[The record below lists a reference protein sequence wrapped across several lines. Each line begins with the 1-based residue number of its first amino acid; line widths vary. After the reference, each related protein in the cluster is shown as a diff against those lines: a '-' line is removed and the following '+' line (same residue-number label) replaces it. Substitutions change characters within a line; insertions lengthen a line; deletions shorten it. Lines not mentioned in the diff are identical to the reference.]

1 MVIVSARERRME
13 NRNARGD
20 RSVNKVE
27 AVLAEQL
34 PGARPDRGEPL
45 GSGVSSGLFRA
56 RSVPSAALRAR
67 RGRMR
72 VTDIQQVI
80 PSARSAGRGFHAYSA
95 KHLDMLTARAG
106 LTPDERLAVRAVATV
121 LPFRTNSYVIENLI
135 DWTAAPDD
143 PIYRLVFPQPDM
155 LPAADVHRIAD
166 MLAGGAPE
174 AGLRAAAHEIRMR
187 LNPHPAGQL
196 LLNGPSL
203 HGRPLPGL
211 QHKYPETVLF
221 FPRQGQT
228 CHAYCSYCF
237 RWAQFVDEPDLKMA
251 TDDIATL
258 VAYLG
263 EHQEVTS
270 VLITGGDPMIMGEA
284 VLRRYVGPLI
294 DPRNGL
300 DHLESIRIGTKSLAY
315 WPQRFVTDP
324 DADDTLR
331 LFGEVIAS
339 GRTLAVM
346 AHFSHPRELEPP
358 VLAEAVRRIRDT
370 GAVIRT
376 QAPLIRSIN
385 DHPAAWQQMWRA
397 QVRMGMVPYYMFVE
411 RDTGPQDY
419 FAVPLARGY
428 EVFREAYQ
436 GVSGLARTVR
446 GPSMS
451 ATPGKV
457 CVDGVTEVAGVKVF
471 VLHMIQARDPD
482 LVGTPFF
489 ARFDPA
495 ACWLTDLEPVFAS
508 RFPFEPVGYEAVPD
522 ELPGLFPREPD
533 EPGELMVPAM

>member
-1 MVIVSARERRME
+1 
-13 NRNARGD
+13 
-20 RSVNKVE
+20 
-27 AVLAEQL
+27 
-34 PGARPDRGEPL
+34 
-45 GSGVSSGLFRA
+45 
-56 RSVPSAALRAR
+56 
-67 RGRMR
+67 

-80 PSARSAGRGFHAYSA
+80 PSARTAGRGFRAYSA
-95 KHLDMLTARAG
+95 KHLDMLAARAG
-106 LTPDERLAVRAVATV
+106 LGPDDRLAVRAVATV

-135 DWTAAPDD
+135 DWDAAPDD

-155 LPAADVHRIAD
+155 LPAADVRRLAD
-166 MLAGGAPE
+166 MISGGAPE

-187 LNPHPAGQL
+187 LNPHPAGQM
-196 LLNGPSL
+196 LLNAPSL

-228 CHAYCSYCF
+228 CHAYCTYCF

-251 TDDIATL
+251 ADDIATL

-263 EHQEVTS
+263 EHPEVTS
-270 VLITGGDPMIMGEA
+270 VLITGGDPMIMGEP
-284 VLRRYVGPLI
+284 VLRRYIEPLL
-294 DPRNGL
+294 DPRL
-300 DHLESIRIGTKSLAY
+300 DHLESIRIGTKSLSY
-315 WPQRFVTDP
+315 WPRRFVTDP
-324 DADDTLR
+324 DADATLR
-331 LFGEVIAS
+331 LFGEVVDS
-339 GRTLAVM
+339 GRTLALM
-346 AHFSHPRELEPP
+346 AHFSHPRELEPA
-358 VLAEAVRRIRDT
+358 VLAEAVRRIRST

-385 DHPAAWQQMWRA
+385 DDPGTWRA
-397 QVRMGMVPYYMFVE
+397 MWQTQVRQGMIPYYMFVE

-428 EVFREAYQ
+428 EIFREAYQ
-436 GVSGLARTVR
+436 GVSGLGRTVR

-457 CVDGVTEVAGVKVF
+457 CVDGVTEVAGLRVF
-471 VLHMIQARDPD
+471 VLRMIQARDPR

-495 ACWLTDLEPVFAS
+495 ATWLTDLEPVFAD
-508 RFPFEPVGYEAVPD
+508 RFPYEPSPYETVPD
-522 ELPGLFPREPD
+522 TLPGLWPD
-533 EPGELMVPAM
+533 EPGELMVPAI

>member
-1 MVIVSARERRME
+1 
-13 NRNARGD
+13 
-20 RSVNKVE
+20 
-27 AVLAEQL
+27 
-34 PGARPDRGEPL
+34 
-45 GSGVSSGLFRA
+45 
-56 RSVPSAALRAR
+56 
-67 RGRMR
+67 MR

-95 KHLDMLTARAG
+95 KHLDMLVQRAG
-106 LTPDERLAVRAVATV
+106 LAPDERLAVRAVASV
-121 LPFRTNSYVIENLI
+121 LPFRTNAYVIENLI
-135 DWTAAPDD
+135 DWDAAPDD
-143 PIYRLVFPQPDM
+143 PIYRLVFPQADM
-155 LPAADVHRIAD
+155 LPAADVQRLAD
-166 MLAGGAPE
+166 LIRGDAPPQS
-174 AGLRAAAHEIRMR
+174 LRAAVHEIRMR

-196 LLNGPSL
+196 LLNAPSL

-228 CHAYCSYCF
+228 CHAYCTYCF

-251 TDDIATL
+251 TDDVETL

-263 EHQEVTS
+263 EHPEVTS
-270 VLITGGDPMIMGEA
+270 VLITGGDPMIMGEP
-284 VLRRYVGPLI
+284 VLRRYLEPLL
-294 DPRNGL
+294 DPRL
-300 DHLESIRIGTKSLAY
+300 DHVESIRIGTKSLSY
-315 WPQRFVTDP
+315 WPQRFVSDP
-324 DADDTLR
+324 DADATLR
-331 LFGEVIAS
+331 LFSEVVDS
-339 GRTLAVM
+339 GRTLALM
-346 AHFSHPRELEPP
+346 AHFSHPRELEPSM
-358 VLAEAVRRIRDT
+358 LTQAVRRIRST

-385 DHPAAWQQMWRA
+385 DAPATWRAMWRT
-397 QVRMGMVPYYMFVE
+397 QVRLGMIPYYMFVE

-428 EVFREAYQ
+428 EIFRDAYQ

-457 CVDGVTEVAGVKVF
+457 CVDGVTEAAGIKVF
-471 VLHMIQARDPD
+471 VLRMIQARHPS

-495 ACWLTDLEPVFAS
+495 ATWLTDLEPVFAD
-508 RFPFEPVGYEAVPD
+508 RFPFEPSRYEAVPD
-522 ELPGLFPREPD
+522 ALPGLWPD
-533 EPGELMVPAM
+533 EPGELMVPAI